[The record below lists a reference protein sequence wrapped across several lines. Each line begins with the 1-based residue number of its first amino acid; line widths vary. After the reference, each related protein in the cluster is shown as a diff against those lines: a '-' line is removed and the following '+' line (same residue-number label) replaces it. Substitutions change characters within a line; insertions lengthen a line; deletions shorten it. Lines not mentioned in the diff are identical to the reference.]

1 MLQRSILT
9 PTHGITSSIATWQR
23 RLTRRYSNLCSLKAR
38 RAAAQMPPSA
48 YSWLCQSWKRIPP
61 RPFTAQELHHR
72 PPRRHGFARHD
83 SWQLARLYRSGN
95 LPQWVAADGGALKS
109 LNHKCNRLQLLT
121 KPLSLLYEIG
131 FIDYRSR
138 FHFFEAFLFKVFNRG
153 TE

>member
-1 MLQRSILT
+1 MFKKIDPNPQLDIFTAPSMQLGSRASKKYSD
-9 PTHGITSSIATWQR
+9 PNAWHNQFYSTWQR

-109 LNHKCNRLQLLT
+109 LNHK
-121 KPLSLLYEIG
+121 SIG
-131 FIDYRSR
+131 FNCLRSR
-138 FHFFEAFLFKVFNRG
+138 FHCSTK
-153 TE
+153 